1 MSRQRNDGYF
11 LPFERFVLEVVF
23 CDRRA
28 QHQHFWVTQ
37 LLREKKVA
45 TQLTSVEKL
54 PYKVE
59 DGLFGFKDR
68 LELSHGTD

>member
-1 MSRQRNDGYF
+1 MTVIILTIES
-11 LPFERFVLEVVF
+11 FVLDIVF
-23 CDRRA
+23 CDLRA
-28 QHQHFWVTQ
+28 QPQRHRFLVKSRQ

-59 DGLFGFKDR
+59 DG
-68 LELSHGTD
+68 